1 MELRA
6 RFDEAHNLAWAK
18 QLEETGC
25 QVIYGMEGFKCHSK
39 VCLITTRSRG
49 RTGYLTQIGTG
60 NYNEKTNAMYTDL
73 CLMTADPAIGEDAAA
88 FFRSMLVNDLEGN
101 YRQLRVS
108 PFGIREELC
117 RQIDG
122 QAALGSEGYICIK
135 ANSVTHRAI
144 IDRLCRASQAGAEV
158 RLIIRGICCI
168 LPGVPG
174 YTDNIHITSVVGRY
188 LEHARVYV
196 FGRGE
201 EGAVYL
207 SSADLMTRNL
217 DRRVEIA
224 CPVHDPQ
231 LKQQL
236 RWMLDS
242 QLRDNVKAGDLL
254 PDGTYARRHG
264 SVRFDCQSYFME
276 HSPHIPPQPQAEK
289 KGLGANAAELLHR
302 LFNAPR
308 KKFQRGSEKKRVY

>member
-1 MELRA
+1 M
-6 RFDEAHNLAWAK
+6 
-18 QLEETGC
+18 
-25 QVIYGMEGFKCHSK
+25 GMEGFKCHSK

-49 RTGYLTQIGTG
+49 KTGYLTQIGTG

-73 CLMTADPAIGEDAAA
+73 CLMTADQAIGEDAAA
-88 FFRSMLVNDLEGN
+88 FFRSMLVNDLEGK

-117 RQIDG
+117 RRIRRPGCPG
-122 QAALGSEGYICIK
+122 QRGLHRIK
-135 ANSVTHRAI
+135 ANSVTHRAV
-144 IDRLCRASQAGAEV
+144 IDRLCKASQAGTEV

-201 EGAVYL
+201 QGAVYL

-254 PDGTYARRHG
+254 PDGTLCPAAR
-264 SVRFDCQSYFME
+264 
-276 HSPHIPPQPQAEK
+276 
-289 KGLGANAAELLHR
+289 LGPL
-302 LFNAPR
+302 
-308 KKFQRGSEKKRVY
+308 